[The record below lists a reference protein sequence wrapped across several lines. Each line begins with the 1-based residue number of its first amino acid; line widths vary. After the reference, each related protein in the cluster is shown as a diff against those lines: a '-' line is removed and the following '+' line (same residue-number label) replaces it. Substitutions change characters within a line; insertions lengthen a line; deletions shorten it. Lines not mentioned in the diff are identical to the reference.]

1 VKKVL
6 IIDDELTV
14 RTITKIILTR
24 LGYEV
29 LLADNG
35 RQGLELN
42 HREHPDVIVLDVT
55 MPEMDGVDVLTQI
68 RKVDLH
74 QPVIIMTG
82 DCRPEIERQLRALGI
97 SDFIVKGDATLPALQ
112 DALTRLFP
120 ALLPLMIS

>member
-6 IIDDELTV
+6 VIDDEPTV

-29 LLADNG
+29 LVADNG

-42 HREHPDVIVLDVT
+42 HQEHPDVIVLDLS

-68 RKVDLH
+68 RRVDRH
-74 QPVIIMTG
+74 QPVIIVTG
-82 DCRPEIERQLRALGI
+82 DSRPEMEQQIRALGI
-97 SDFIVKGDATLPALQ
+97 SAFIVKSDASLQALQ

-120 ALLPLMIS
+120 LTVS